1 MINCTRCAPVL
12 PVSRLY
18 EKHRPK
24 YAVCLCVRLSLSLP
38 FLAPSLSLSL
48 AVGDGQRREKSP
60 PPPIPRVVPMVN
72 ARRPGIKNV
81 SPTNQFL
88 KKIVLY
94 KRSVSC
100 GRVLASV
107 PCRERLFRLNPNSTW
122 LSSPSCFRHGSLRIS
137 RRSGEGGVAK
147 HAYHKTI
154 QQKAAGGRGSDA
166 RSARSTDAEPQPLFE
181 RTSPNAAQLYRVCC
195 LVVTISKTGPQ
206 VFVERRGTT
215 PTMNEIQSSKN
226 NNNNTRAALAGGDGK
241 AGGGC
246 CAPRRGA
253 VLRTPPSPFSTL
265 SFCPLYRT
273 RFCVFRERQGNKRE

>member
-1 MINCTRCAPVL
+1 MPPHNQQQLHTHPLLLPPFLLAPPLACLCTRLVVRRHTVLLTSPPPTPMINCTRCAPVL

-24 YAVCLCVRLSLSLP
+24 HAVCLCVRLSLSLP

-206 VFVERRGTT
+206 VFVREGEGRRQ
-215 PTMNEIQSSKN
+215 P
-226 NNNNTRAALAGGDGK
+226 
-241 AGGGC
+241 
-246 CAPRRGA
+246 
-253 VLRTPPSPFSTL
+253 
-265 SFCPLYRT
+265 
-273 RFCVFRERQGNKRE
+273 